1 MSCQNKC
8 SEARNGEPCRFCL
21 CQHNDDEYDTTAVS
35 VIAISDF
42 DSGDDNSSSPM
53 LNGG

>member
-1 MSCQNKC
+1 MSCQDQC

-21 CQHNDDEYDTTAVS
+21 CQHHDEYDTTTVS

-42 DSGDDNSSSPM
+42 GSDDDSSSSPM